1 MAEALDKIVIN
12 SGVTFYF
19 SGHTCYDIDIQQ
31 DVSEITFTGIATNE
45 PVLINE
51 KMESLPKCLYNL
63 KNVKKQF
70 PNVKKITL
78 LDTVGYY
85 REPPIHISN
94 FMFPNVKSVV
104 SYCDRFPGGRTL
116 QIKANDGNILL
127 NSFCMKEYET
137 LDLQGVSDI
146 YPFALEG
153 CMTSKVINTDR
164 LIRIWRRALKGSVID
179 MEDHKDS
186 VLLNNILV
194 KVIVDE
200 YGLTKVPE
208 NTRCIAKNINF
219 NAVKTLEIHNP
230 ELIDTK
236 YNHIFE
242 KIVLKT
248 EEKKILDTNSVMFS
262 LTQNIEVSD
271 KNPYYKTVDGILY
284 SKNGKTLLK
293 CPKCRTD
300 DVVIP
305 DGVERIA
312 PYAFELC
319 RFKSVSMP
327 DTLIHIG
334 KFAFLSC
341 EDLKYVDLGRGI
353 TRLGGGQTGDIDI
366 FDSCKNLHHI
376 TFPRQLKIIGEG
388 AFKNSGLQEI
398 ILNEGLEVIEK
409 EAFTNLSC
417 HIDILKFPSSLQYI
431 GKYNLE
437 SVDTVDISDC
447 IPLDFIKAVHG
458 GKRFGYLT
466 IIYKSHRTM
475 ISELLNKNSIDSI
488 QQLLEFNCSDDK
500 FIDGLFLFSVI
511 ETDRDEMS
519 IKLYKKYKNPCAKE
533 YIKQNFIQIAQR
545 QLNYGSSESFY
556 ELLNLRLATKNQLAE
571 LLHMVQS
578 KDSANV
584 TMIAEVLEKMNC
596 V

>member
-1 MAEALDKIVIN
+1 
-12 SGVTFYF
+12 
-19 SGHTCYDIDIQQ
+19 
-31 DVSEITFTGIATNE
+31 
-45 PVLINE
+45 
-51 KMESLPKCLYNL
+51 
-63 KNVKKQF
+63 
-70 PNVKKITL
+70 
-78 LDTVGYY
+78 
-85 REPPIHISN
+85 
-94 FMFPNVKSVV
+94 
-104 SYCDRFPGGRTL
+104 
-116 QIKANDGNILL
+116 
-127 NSFCMKEYET
+127 
-137 LDLQGVSDI
+137 
-146 YPFALEG
+146 
-153 CMTSKVINTDR
+153 
-164 LIRIWRRALKGSVID
+164 
-179 MEDHKDS
+179 
-186 VLLNNILV
+186 
-194 KVIVDE
+194 
-200 YGLTKVPE
+200 
-208 NTRCIAKNINF
+208 
-219 NAVKTLEIHNP
+219 
-230 ELIDTK
+230 
-236 YNHIFE
+236 
-242 KIVLKT
+242 
-248 EEKKILDTNSVMFS
+248 
-262 LTQNIEVSD
+262 
-271 KNPYYKTVDGILY
+271 
-284 SKNGKTLLK
+284 
-293 CPKCRTD
+293 
-300 DVVIP
+300 
-305 DGVERIA
+305 
-312 PYAFELC
+312 
-319 RFKSVSMP
+319 MP